1 VSRPGTG
8 PVPTHFSATRVAAP
22 PYPSRKGFPKEG
34 TVVDKTAL
42 SADEQMLADLGYKQE
57 LHRSWSGFS
66 NFAISFSIISILAG
80 CFTTFYFGWNNGGP
94 IAISLGWPLISAFIL
109 IIGFCMS
116 ELVSAYPTSGGI
128 YWWASKLGSIKAGYY
143 TGWLNLVG
151 LIAIVASVAYGAAT
165 FLDYSLSR
173 FSESWAAGYSLERV
187 FYMFVAVLFFTALA
201 NIFSSQLLAV
211 FNNISVWWHVIGAS
225 VVVLILVFGLKEGAT
240 HWGVSDVF
248 TGTVNNT
255 GGLYGGDTSG
265 PGFWFYVLPLGFL
278 LTQYTIT
285 GYDASAHLSE
295 ETQGAANAAAK
306 GIWRSIFYSAIGGW
320 VLLLAF
326 LFAVQDPVAGSAGGG
341 GVQVIFD
348 QALTPKMSGTVL
360 MIATIGQ
367 LFCTTACLTSASRM
381 LFAFSRDGAVPGAK
395 YWATLNKRRTPV
407 FAVIAVTVA
416 GFVLTLP
423 ALWKVNIGTDDAP
436 IYTVTAF
443 FAVVSIGVLG
453 LYLAFAI
460 PIYYRWKMGDAFQQ
474 GTWNLGTKWKWMAP
488 LAVLEILITSV
499 YFILPL
505 YPAGAP
511 AFMRGFLGAPSAEEV
526 PFDWKFI
533 NYAPIVL
540 AIIFIALWIG
550 WHVSAKNWFTGPKHT
565 IDLPEGVTA
574 ADEISL
580 EHHHEGYLTG
590 EHKTDGQ

>member
-1 VSRPGTG
+1 MAEISTIQ
-8 PVPTHFSATRVAAP
+8 
-22 PYPSRKGFPKEG
+22 
-34 TVVDKTAL
+34 DD
-42 SADEQMLADLGYKQE
+42 DERRLAELGYKQE
-57 LHRSWSGFS
+57 LSRTWSGFS

-94 IAISLGWPLISAFIL
+94 IAISIGWPVIAALIL
-109 IIGFCMS
+109 VIGFCMS

-128 YWWASKLGSIKAGYY
+128 YWWASKLGGIKAGYY

-165 FLDYSLSR
+165 FFDYSISR

-187 FYMFVAVLFFTALA
+187 FVIFLIILLLTALA
-201 NIFSSQLLAV
+201 NIFSSHLLAV
-211 FNNISVWWHVIGAS
+211 FNNISVWWHVVGAAI
-225 VVVLILVFGLKEGAT
+225 VVIILVFFLKEGAT
-240 HWGVSDVF
+240 HWGVTDVF
-248 TGTVNNT
+248 TGRVNNT
-255 GGLYGGDTSG
+255 FGLHGSTDGALNGAGTSG

-295 ETQGAANAAAK
+295 ETHGAADNAAK

-320 VLLLAF
+320 VLLLTF
-326 LFAVQDPVAGSAGGG
+326 LFAVQDPIAVSAGGG
-341 GVQVIFD
+341 GVQVILD
-348 QALTPKMSGTVL
+348 QALTPQMSGTVL
-360 MIATIGQ
+360 LIATIGQ

-395 YWATLNKRRTPV
+395 LWSRVNKAKTPV
-407 FAVIAVTVA
+407 YAVIGVTVA
-416 GFVLTLP
+416 GLILTLP
-423 ALWKVNIGTDDAP
+423 ALWKVNIGSAEEP

-460 PIYYRWKMGDAFQQ
+460 PIYYRWRAGANFKQ
-474 GTWNLGTKWKWMAP
+474 GSWNLGNKWKWMAP
-488 LAVLEILITSV
+488 IAVLEILITSV

-511 AFMRGFLGAPSAEEV
+511 GFMRGFLGAPSAEEV
-526 PFDWKFI
+526 PFDWKSV
-533 NYAPIVL
+533 NYAPLVL
-540 AIIFIALWIG
+540 GAILIALWIG
-550 WHVSAKNWFTGPKHT
+550 WHLSAKKWFTGPKVT
-565 IDLPEGVTA
+565 IDLPAGVSS
-574 ADEISL
+574 ADEIAL
-580 EHHHEGYLTG
+580 EH
-590 EHKTDGQ
+590 EHKGHHQPPES